1 LYEDYTD
8 AAVCNKSRKYWT
20 VITYSPK

>member
-8 AAVCNKSRKYWT
+8 AAVCNKSRKYWN